1 MAIRLYAE
9 YTGHGILLS
18 RIETQDD
25 ADSVRTFFTERG
37 LAATVGP
44 LSFPGDYRVFLP
56 ETTME
61 RFAALAEDWNIECE
75 ILDLRQRIS
84 ESKERDDADRERLKR
99 D

>member
-1 MAIRLYAE
+1 MAIRLHAE

-25 ADSVRTFFTERG
+25 AESVRNFFAERG

-56 ETTME
+56 ETTMD

-75 ILDLRQRIS
+75 ILDLRQKIA
-84 ESKERDDADRERLKR
+84 EKKELDDADRERFKR

>member
-1 MAIRLYAE
+1 MAIRLHAE

-18 RIETQDD
+18 RIETQDG
-25 ADSVRTFFTERG
+25 AESVRNFFTERG
-37 LAATVGP
+37 LAATIGP

-56 ETTME
+56 ETTMD

-75 ILDLRQRIS
+75 ILDLRKKIT
-84 ESKERDDADRERLKR
+84 ENKELNDADRERLKG